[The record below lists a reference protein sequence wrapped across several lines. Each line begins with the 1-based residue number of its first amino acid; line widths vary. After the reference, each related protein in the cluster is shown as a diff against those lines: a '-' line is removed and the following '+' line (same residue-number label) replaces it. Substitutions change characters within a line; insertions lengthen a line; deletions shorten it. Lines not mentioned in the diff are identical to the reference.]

1 MTQIPEEIR
10 VPARL
15 DNLYP
20 LLEFVASCAK
30 RIGAGEERIREI
42 ELVMEELLVNI
53 FNYAYPDRSGRSGD
67 VTIACRPDDAG
78 RLLVEI
84 VDDGIPF
91 NILTRD
97 EPDLYSGIAER
108 RVGGL
113 GIFFVRKLV
122 PEIGYRREG
131 GRNILTLTVDPAPAP
146 P

>member
-20 LLEFVASCAK
+20 LLGFVTSCA
-30 RIGAGEERIREI
+30 RRQGAGQERIREI

-53 FNYAYPDRSGRSGD
+53 FTYAYPDRPGD
-67 VTIACRPDDAG
+67 VAIVCRPDDAG

-84 VDDGIPF
+84 ADDGIPF
-91 NILTRD
+91 NILTRGQ
-97 EPDLYSGIAER
+97 PDLDSGIEER
-108 RVGGL
+108 SVGGL
-113 GIFFVRKLV
+113 GIFFVRRLV
-122 PEIGYRREG
+122 QEIRYRRAG

>member
-53 FNYAYPDRSGRSGD
+53 FNYAYPDRPGD
-67 VTIACRPDDAG
+67 VAIVCRPDDAG

-91 NILTRD
+91 NILTRG
-97 EPDLYSGIAER
+97 EPDLDSGIAER
-108 RVGGL
+108 TVGGL
-113 GIFFVRKLV
+113 GIFFVRRLV
-122 PEIGYRREG
+122 PEIRYRRES
-131 GRNILTLTVDPAPAP
+131 GRNVLTLTVDPAPAP